1 MARQAPNSIYDC
13 STKELGFPGRL
24 EHMPKRIIDPVAAEA
39 ELLKG
44 KRVLRAEK
52 KKAKK
57 LKGDKRER
65 ANMERSIETVA
76 AGVKAVEKLRDAGEE
91 LVAKAKFSAK

>member
-1 MARQAPNSIYDC
+1 MRRGSWGWLGRPPNAIYDR

-24 EHMPKRIIDPVAAEA
+24 E
-39 ELLKG
+39 
-44 KRVLRAEK
+44 
-52 KKAKK
+52 KAKK
-57 LKGDKRER
+57 LKGDKLER
-65 ANMERSIETVA
+65 ANMERSIETLA